1 VRTKLKILLLVLITV
16 IVVCGVGAAKMFGL
30 RAFIGPR
37 ARPLTNR
44 TFERTPARQAR
55 GEYLVNAMLA
65 CGHCHSPRDWS
76 QHDPPVPAGKMLSGS
91 ILQEAGLPGLV
102 VAPNLTPDPE
112 TGTGTWTDD
121 MLARSIREG
130 IGHDGR
136 GLFSMMPYWL
146 FKGLSDEDLASV
158 VVYLR
163 SLAPVRNPLPRTR
176 IIFPVNYIMLNEPQP
191 ITGQVSQPDISTP
204 VSRGRYLVGLIG
216 CGGCHN
222 SEDNHHKSLPG
233 MAFGGGQM
241 FEGPWGRVASANLT
255 PDASG
260 IPYYDEAMFIRTIRT
275 GYVGARELNPVMP
288 WWSFRYMTDQDLA
301 AIFAYLKTLNPVSH
315 HVDNSLPPTLCPIDG
330 AMHGGGDHNRK
341 Q

>member
-1 VRTKLKILLLVLITV
+1 MKTWVKILLAVLILL
-16 IVVCGVGAAKMFGL
+16 VVVAAVGAVKVL
-30 RAFIGPR
+30 GPR
-37 ARPLTNR
+37 AFLGPRTRPLTGR
-44 TFERTPARQAR
+44 TFERTPARRQR

-65 CGHCHSPRDWS
+65 CGHCHSPHDWS
-76 QHDPPVPAGKMLSGS
+76 QHDPPVPAEKKLSGS

-112 TGTGTWTDD
+112 TGAGTWTDD
-121 MLARSIREG
+121 LLARSIREG

-136 GLFSMMPYWL
+136 ALFLMPY
-146 FKGLSDEDLASV
+146 KIYSKLSDEDVASV

-163 SLAPVRNPLPRTR
+163 SLPPARNQLPKTELIVPVKYIVRNGP
-176 IIFPVNYIMLNEPQP
+176 EP
-191 ITGQVSQPDISTP
+191 ITSPVPEPDLSSP
-204 VSRGRYLVGLIG
+204 LKRGKYLVGVIG
-216 CGGCHN
+216 CGGCHTP
-222 SEDNHHKSLPG
+222 SDSHHNAIEAAS
-233 MAFGGGQM
+233 FGGGEI

-288 WWSFRYMTDQDLA
+288 WWAFRYMTDQDLA
-301 AIFAYLKTLNPVSH
+301 AIFAYLKTVKPVSH

-330 AMHGGGDHNRK
+330 AMHGSGDKNRK